1 MDRRARDVQW
11 GTETLWKKEGD
22 EETESRLWFSHRSR
36 GSKGNVRIYMPRPPE
51 LEEGSVGMAC

>member
-1 MDRRARDVQW
+1 M
-11 GTETLWKKEGD
+11 WKKEGD